1 MNQLLTIKAKVHHSQ
16 KTAILFRRKAVIHFL
31 YASFMEIFSTNMS
44 LYKIY
49 GSSAGSGK
57 TFTLTK
63 TYLQL
68 VLSSASPHYF
78 KQILAI
84 TFTNDAA
91 SEMKSRI
98 IETLKELGGPEEGM
112 SSKTKVT
119 LEVLKEDLPDLHPQ
133 QLQARAKAAFEQIL
147 QDYADFNVKTIDS
160 FVNQLVSSFA
170 LDLGLPYNYEV
181 VLDKRPLLLK
191 ATERVFDKIGLV
203 GQEHL
208 TDLIEKF
215 ALEKADEGKNWQ
227 MLLPNLAGFAN
238 NLFDDQFYSLIQKN
252 QNLKYSDYLKVKQQI
267 NKHIKVTQNTF
278 LLIGRHGLDL
288 LEKNGLSIDDFAY
301 GKNGFASIFIKVANP
316 NSDILNDVWEPGI
329 RIIDAVENDKWYAA
343 KLGTDKKAT
352 IDATSAAL
360 ISWYNRLIAFLKKE
374 KPKYLLLKEVRNH
387 LDNLAL
393 LGEVREEFGKLLM
406 ENNMAYITDF
416 NRRINK
422 IVAEEPVPY
431 IFEKLGEKYNHILI
445 DEFQDTSDIQY
456 FNLLPLIENALSKN
470 HFNMLVGDPKQS
482 IYRWRGGKVEL
493 MIYVLNQNTDAL
505 KSNEL
510 LSDNQR
516 FSIDYTTAMVQKENL
531 QKNFRSK
538 KEIIAFNNDFF
549 TKMADQSS
557 EEIIKLAFENK
568 TQETHDG
575 TKSGGHVEM
584 SLIEN
589 EKGQE
594 PIDEVEWTLA
604 QIDQKIKETLEAGYH
619 YEDMAI
625 LCRKKPHAA
634 AIAEHLIANGINVIS
649 ADSLLLKNS
658 LGISFL
664 ISLLMA
670 YQDPKNKAKHADA
683 ILLYHRYKE
692 LEFPTD
698 IDFRSNELNCWDF
711 LQSQGI
717 TIDQKILG
725 AFGIYQLTESFVN
738 KLGMFE
744 DHALL
749 PYLFAFFD
757 IVQNHI
763 KNDGNSLSDFLQA
776 WEQSKDSYAVSV
788 SKQNAITVSTIH
800 KSKGLEYP
808 VVIVPFAG
816 WSTVPINQSTFWA
829 DLEQTGYDELNT
841 GTSILKAA
849 PLPYKKTL
857 DLTLVKDQYQRE
869 LEFSKLE
876 ALNILYVAFTRPVDR
891 LYVLALAPRSSDN
904 STYHFLKNFV
914 VGNGIEAVD
923 NKYIISEG
931 ETNTSKKTEE
941 NEHESH
947 ILNKIYSRENL
958 GKLKLKSNLDKV
970 FNEQNQRD
978 QGNLI
983 HTLFSEIGMA
993 TDLDQAIQKL
1003 QFDGLILEIEK
1014 AELKVEAEKILQ
1026 SPDLKHLYSG
1036 NILVE
1041 NERDILVK
1049 DADISRPDR
1058 VVYQNDKVTII
1069 DYKTGKKQNS
1079 HKTQIKHYGELYHQ
1093 MGYSDVELLLIYLNP
1108 LEIVRV

>member
-1 MNQLLTIKAKVHHSQ
+1 
-16 KTAILFRRKAVIHFL
+16 
-31 YASFMEIFSTNMS
+31 MEIFSTNMS

-98 IETLKELGGPEEGM
+98 IETLKELGGEEEKM

-119 LEVLKEDLPDLHPQ
+119 LAAIKEELPELHPQ
-133 QLQARAKAAFEQIL
+133 QLQKRAKAAFEQIL

-191 ATERVFDKIGLV
+191 ATERVFDKIGLA

-215 ALEKADEGKNWQ
+215 AQEKADEGKNWQ
-227 MLLPNLAGFAN
+227 MLVPNLASFAN
-238 NLFDDQFYSLIQKN
+238 SLFDDQFYNLIQKN
-252 QNLKYSDYLKVKQQI
+252 EDLKYSDFLSVKKQI
-267 NKHIKVTQNTF
+267 NKYLKISKNTF
-278 LLIGRHGLDL
+278 LQFGAKGNAL
-288 LEKNGLSIDDFAY
+288 LERNGIEHNDFKGQYSFGA
-301 GKNGFASIFIKVANP
+301 FILQLNNP
-316 NSDILNDVWEPGI
+316 ETKLFGEFKPIYK
-329 RIIDAVENDKWYAA
+329 DAVKAAEEGQWYTKACPPE
-343 KLGTDKKAT
+343 KKNA
-352 IDATSAAL
+352 IDNCS
-360 ISWYNRLIAFLKKE
+360 YE
-374 KPKYLLLKEVRNH
+374 LKEFYLEVSRFLEITKVKYSLLFEISRN

-470 HFNMLVGDPKQS
+470 YFNMLVGDPKQS

-493 MIYVLNQNTDAL
+493 MIYVLNQNTEAL

-516 FSIDYTTAMVQKENL
+516 FSIDYTTAQVQKENL
-531 QKNFRSK
+531 QKNYRSK
-538 KEIIAFNNDFF
+538 EEVITFNNDFF
-549 TKMADQSS
+549 TKVADESP

-568 TQETHDG
+568 TQETHEG
-575 TKSGGHVEM
+575 TKTGGHVEM

-589 EKGQE
+589 QKGE
-594 PIDEVEWTLA
+594 DPIDEKDWTFS
-604 QIDQKIKETLEAGYH
+604 QIDLKIQEALDANYD
-619 YEDMAI
+619 YEDIAI
-625 LCRKKPHAA
+625 LCRKKVHAA
-634 AIAEHLIANGINVIS
+634 AIAEQLISKGISVIS

-670 YQDPKNKAKHADA
+670 YQDPKNKTKHAEA

-698 IDFRSNELNCWDF
+698 IDFKAKELSCWDF
-711 LQSQGI
+711 LQAQGI
-717 TIDQKILG
+717 VIDQKILG
-725 AFGIYQLTESFVN
+725 AFGIYQLTESLVN

-744 DHALL
+744 DETLL

-763 KNDGNSLSDFLQA
+763 KNEGNSLSDFLQV

-808 VVIVPFAG
+808 VVIVPFAN
-816 WSTVPINQSTFWA
+816 WALTPNTRSSFWA
-829 DLEQTGYDELNT
+829 DLEQTGYNELNA

-857 DLTLVKDQYQRE
+857 DLTLVQDQYQRE
-869 LEFSKLE
+869 LEFTKLE

-891 LYVLALAPRSSDN
+891 LYVLALAPRSSEN
-904 STYHFLKNFV
+904 STYHFLKKFV

-923 NKYIISEG
+923 NKYLIAEG
-931 ETNTSKKTEE
+931 EANTSKETEE
-941 NEHESH
+941 NELESH
-947 ILNKIYSRENL
+947 IINKINSRENL

-1003 QFDGLILEIEK
+1003 QFDGLILEAEK
-1014 AELKVEAEKILQ
+1014 SELKAEAEKILQ

-1058 VVYQNDKVTII
+1058 VVYQNNKVTII
-1069 DYKTGKKQNS
+1069 DYKTGKKQHT
-1079 HKTQIKHYGELYHQ
+1079 HKTQIQHYGELYRQ
-1093 MGYSDVELLLIYLNP
+1093 MGYTDVDLLLIYLNP

>member
-1 MNQLLTIKAKVHHSQ
+1 
-16 KTAILFRRKAVIHFL
+16 
-31 YASFMEIFSTNMS
+31 MS

-98 IETLKELGGPEEGM
+98 IETLKELGGSEEGM

-119 LEVLKEDLPDLHPQ
+119 LAAIKEALPELHPQ
-133 QLQARAKAAFEQIL
+133 QLQDRAKAAFEQIL

-191 ATERVFDKIGLV
+191 ATERVFDKIGLA

-215 ALEKADEGKNWQ
+215 ALEKAEEGKNWQ
-227 MLLPNLAGFAN
+227 MLLPNLADFAN
-238 NLFDDQFYSLIQKN
+238 NLFNDQYYNLIQKN
-252 QNLKYSDYLKVKQQI
+252 ENLKHADYLAVKKQI
-267 NKHIKVTQNTF
+267 NKYLKVTQNTF
-278 LLIGRHGLDL
+278 ELIGRHGLDL
-288 LEKNGLSIDDFAY
+288 LEQNGLTIEDFAY
-301 GKNGFASIFIKVANP
+301 GKSGFASIFIHASKTD
-316 NSDILNDVWEPGI
+316 SDALNKVWEPTK
-329 RIIDAVENDKWYAA
+329 RMIDAVENNKWYSA
-343 KLGTDKKAT
+343 KLGTDKKAA
-352 IDATSAAL
+352 IDAASTAI
-360 ISWYNRLIAFLKKE
+360 ISWFNSLMDFLKKE
-374 KPKYLLLKEVRNH
+374 KPKYLLLKEVRNY

-393 LGEVREEFGKLLM
+393 LGEVRDEFGKLLM

-431 IFEKLGEKYNHILI
+431 IFEKLGERYNHILI

-470 HFNMLVGDPKQS
+470 YFNMLVGDPKQS

-505 KSNEL
+505 KSNDL

-516 FSIDYTTAMVQKENL
+516 FSIDYTTAQVEKVNL
-531 QKNFRSK
+531 QKNYRSK
-538 KEIIAFNNDFF
+538 REVIAFNNDFF
-549 TKMADQSS
+549 TKLADQSP

-568 TQETHDG
+568 TQETHEG
-575 TKSGGHVEM
+575 TKSGGHIEM

-589 EKGQE
+589 VKGEE
-594 PIDEVEWTLA
+594 PIDEAIWTLA
-604 QIDQKIKETLEAGYH
+604 QIDLKIKESLDAGYQ

-625 LCRKKPHAA
+625 LCRKKGPQASV
-634 AIAEHLIANGINVIS
+634 IAEHLISKGINVIS

-670 YQDPKNKAKHADA
+670 YQDPKSKAKHADA
-683 ILLYHRYKE
+683 ILLYHRYNSI
-692 LEFPTD
+692 EFPTD
-698 IDFRSNELNCWDF
+698 IDFRNNDLNCWDF
-711 LQSQGI
+711 LQTQGVAL
-717 TIDQKILG
+717 DQKILG

-744 DHALL
+744 DNALL

-763 KNDGNSLSDFLQA
+763 KNDGNSLSDFLQL

-788 SKQNAITVSTIH
+788 AKQNAITVSTIH

-808 VVIVPFAG
+808 VVIVPFAN
-816 WSTVPINQSTFWA
+816 WSTTPNTRSSFWA

-841 GTSILKAA
+841 GTNILKAT

-857 DLTLVKDQYQRE
+857 EQTLISDQYQTE
-869 LEFSKLE
+869 LEFTKLE
-876 ALNILYVAFTRPVDR
+876 AFNILYVAFTRPVDR
-891 LYVLALAPRSSDN
+891 LYVLALAPRSSEN
-904 STYHFLKNFV
+904 STYNYLKNFV
-914 VGNGIEAVD
+914 VQNGIEGID
-923 NKYIISEG
+923 NKYLISEG
-931 ETNTSKKTEE
+931 EANTSKKTEE
-941 NEHESH
+941 SENESH
-947 ILNKIYSRENL
+947 IINKINSRENL

-1003 QFDGLILEIEK
+1003 QFDGLILEVEK
-1014 AELKVEAEKILQ
+1014 AELKAEAEKILQ

-1058 VVYQNDKVTII
+1058 VVYQKNKVTII

-1079 HKTQIKHYGELYHQ
+1079 HKTQIQHYGELYRQ
-1093 MGYSDVELLLIYLNP
+1093 MGYTDVDLLLIYLNP